1 MIGTGVL
8 LLLFGGQVI
17 FMIKFFFFSV
27 TIWVKCRNI
36 ETEEIKYRHIKY
48 MYIC

>member
-17 FMIKFFFFSV
+17 FMIKFFFFLSNDLSQV
-27 TIWVKCRNI
+27 QKHWKRRN
-36 ETEEIKYRHIKY
+36 KV
-48 MYIC
+48 